1 MLFKVMC
8 KKISYFLPND
18 RLKIILMNDTIY
30 VTFLLGGLI
39 MSKSEET
46 LSSIV
51 EASYRLFAGHG
62 IAKTT
67 YTMIAEEV
75 GIAKPSIYYYFK
87 SKDALIESIFNE
99 LCAAMQFSSF
109 FHTEEFTKE
118 NFIEKCVEIGF
129 KMINEQQKDPYF
141 NRVLQ
146 EYVLLSSRNDMYKDR
161 LLTVQT
167 EYLNGFE
174 SLLTKANEL
183 QLIQNKNLVSKAHM
197 LALVLDNIG
206 NFMMFDVNMNYK
218 QIWIEAVHS
227 IFERSDSYEN

>member
-1 MLFKVMC
+1 
-8 KKISYFLPND
+8 
-18 RLKIILMNDTIY
+18 
-30 VTFLLGGLI
+30 
-39 MSKSEET
+39 
-46 LSSIV
+46 
-51 EASYRLFAGHG
+51 
-62 IAKTT
+62 
-67 YTMIAEEV
+67 MIAEEV

-129 KMINEQQKDPYF
+129 KMIDEQQKDPYF

-206 NFMMFDVNMNYK
+206 NFMMLHLDMDYK
-218 QIWIEAVHS
+218 QIWIEAVNS
-227 IFERSDSYEN
+227 IFESRD

>member
-1 MLFKVMC
+1 
-8 KKISYFLPND
+8 
-18 RLKIILMNDTIY
+18 
-30 VTFLLGGLI
+30 

-46 LSSIV
+46 LSSIIG
-51 EASYRLFAGHG
+51 ASYRLFAKHG

-87 SKDALIESIFNE
+87 SKDALIEGVFDE
-99 LCAAMQFSSF
+99 LCQAIQFSTF
-109 FHTEEFTKE
+109 FKTEEFTQD
-118 NFIEKCVEIGF
+118 NFIEKCIKIGLN
-129 KMINEQQKDPYF
+129 MIDEQNKDPHF

-146 EYVLLSSRNDMYKDR
+146 EYMLLASRNNMYSER
-161 LLTVQT
+161 LLAIQR

-174 SLLTKANEL
+174 ALLNKAGSL
-183 QLIQNKNLVSKAHM
+183 QLIVNDNLTSKAHV

-206 NFMMFDVNMNYK
+206 NFMMFDRHMDYK

-227 IFERSDSYEN
+227 IFKGRNPHGS

>member
-1 MLFKVMC
+1 
-8 KKISYFLPND
+8 
-18 RLKIILMNDTIY
+18 
-30 VTFLLGGLI
+30 

-118 NFIEKCVEIGF
+118 NFIEKC
-129 KMINEQQKDPYF
+129 
-141 NRVLQ
+141 
-146 EYVLLSSRNDMYKDR
+146 
-161 LLTVQT
+161 
-167 EYLNGFE
+167 
-174 SLLTKANEL
+174 
-183 QLIQNKNLVSKAHM
+183 
-197 LALVLDNIG
+197 
-206 NFMMFDVNMNYK
+206 
-218 QIWIEAVHS
+218 
-227 IFERSDSYEN
+227 

>member
-1 MLFKVMC
+1 
-8 KKISYFLPND
+8 
-18 RLKIILMNDTIY
+18 
-30 VTFLLGGLI
+30 

-46 LSSIV
+46 FSSIIEV
-51 EASYRLFAGHG
+51 SYRLFAEYG

-67 YTMIAEEV
+67 YSMIAEEV

-87 SKDALIESIFNE
+87 SKDALIESIFTE
-99 LCAAMQFSSF
+99 LCKAMQFSSF

-129 KMINEQQKDPYF
+129 TIIDEQEGDPYF

-161 LLTVQT
+161 LLTVQK
-167 EYLNGFE
+167 EYLYGFE

-183 QLIQNKNLVSKAHM
+183 QLIENKNLISKAHM
-197 LALVLDNIG
+197 LALVLDNVG
-206 NFMMFDVNMNYK
+206 NFMMLHVDIDYK
-218 QIWIEAVHS
+218 QIWIEAVNS
-227 IFERSDSYEN
+227 IFERRD

>member
-1 MLFKVMC
+1 
-8 KKISYFLPND
+8 
-18 RLKIILMNDTIY
+18 
-30 VTFLLGGLI
+30 

-46 LSSIV
+46 FSAIMEV
-51 EASYRLFAGHG
+51 SYRLFAEYG

-67 YTMIAEEV
+67 YSLIAEEV

-87 SKDALIESIFNE
+87 SKDALIESIFTE
-99 LCAAMQFSSF
+99 LCKAMQFSSF

-129 KMINEQQKDPYF
+129 TIIDEQQGDPYF

-146 EYVLLSSRNDMYKDR
+146 EYGLLSSRNDMYKDR
-161 LLTVQT
+161 LLTVQK
-167 EYLNGFE
+167 EYLYGFE

-183 QLIQNKNLVSKAHM
+183 QLIENKNLVSKAHM

-206 NFMMFDVNMNYK
+206 NFMMFNMNMDYK
-218 QIWIEAVHS
+218 QIWIESVNS
-227 IFERSDSYEN
+227 IFERRNINEY

>member
-1 MLFKVMC
+1 
-8 KKISYFLPND
+8 
-18 RLKIILMNDTIY
+18 
-30 VTFLLGGLI
+30 

-46 LSSIV
+46 FSSIMEV
-51 EASYRLFAGHG
+51 SYRLFAEYG

-87 SKDALIESIFNE
+87 SKDALIESIFTE
-99 LCAAMQFSSF
+99 LCKDMQFSSF

-129 KMINEQQKDPYF
+129 TIIDEQQSDPYF

-161 LLTVQT
+161 LLTVQK
-167 EYLNGFE
+167 EYLYGFE

-183 QLIQNKNLVSKAHM
+183 QLIENKNLVSKAHM
-197 LALVLDNIG
+197 LALILDNIG
-206 NFMMFDVNMNYK
+206 NFMMFNMNMDYK
-218 QIWIEAVHS
+218 QIWIESVNS
-227 IFERSDSYEN
+227 IFERRTINEY

>member
-1 MLFKVMC
+1 
-8 KKISYFLPND
+8 
-18 RLKIILMNDTIY
+18 
-30 VTFLLGGLI
+30 

-99 LCAAMQFSSF
+99 LCEAMQFSSF

-129 KMINEQQKDPYF
+129 KMIDEQQKDPYF

-161 LLTVQT
+161 LLTVQI

>member
-1 MLFKVMC
+1 
-8 KKISYFLPND
+8 
-18 RLKIILMNDTIY
+18 
-30 VTFLLGGLI
+30 

-129 KMINEQQKDPYF
+129 KMIDEQQKDPYF

-146 EYVLLSSRNDMYKDR
+146 EYVLLSSRNDMYKGR

-206 NFMMFDVNMNYK
+206 NFMMLHLDMDYK
-218 QIWIEAVHS
+218 QIWIEAVNS
-227 IFERSDSYEN
+227 IFESRD